1 MNAVRK
7 QVVIQQDGVLQL
19 DNLPFR
25 RGDIIEAVLQ
35 PASTPSDEQRR
46 ALARERFLAIATA
59 SKFRSTGPY
68 PKRDEL
74 YDRPCTKMSFP

>member
-25 RGDIIEAVLQ
+25 RGDVIDAVLQ
-35 PASTPSDEQRR
+35 PAPAPTDEQRR
-46 ALARERFLAIATA
+46 ALARERFLAIASA

-68 PKRDEL
+68 PRREEL
-74 YDRPCTKMSFP
+74 YDRI